1 MKMVTS
7 LAIYCLGTWILGTTT
22 KFNIFTDK
30 IFCRYL
36 HYYFIG
42 KNFTDRFMDISRPS
56 VNLSSLISFLSVKTN
71 TDGFTDEKCTP
82 KKLPALIYQ
91 RNNSIGDC

>member
-1 MKMVTS
+1 
-7 LAIYCLGTWILGTTT
+7 
-22 KFNIFTDK
+22 
-30 IFCRYL
+30 
-36 HYYFIG
+36 
-42 KNFTDRFMDISRPS
+42 MDISHPS
-56 VNLSSLISFLSVKTN
+56 VNLSSVILFLSVKKK

>member
-1 MKMVTS
+1 
-7 LAIYCLGTWILGTTT
+7 
-22 KFNIFTDK
+22 
-30 IFCRYL
+30 
-36 HYYFIG
+36 
-42 KNFTDRFMDISRPS
+42 MDISRPS

-91 RNNSIGDC
+91 QNNSIGDC